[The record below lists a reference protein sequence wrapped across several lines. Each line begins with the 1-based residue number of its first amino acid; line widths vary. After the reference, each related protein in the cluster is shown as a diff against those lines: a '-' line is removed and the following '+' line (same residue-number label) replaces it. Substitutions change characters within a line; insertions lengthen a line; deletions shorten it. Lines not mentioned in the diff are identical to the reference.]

1 VAARTDRAA
10 AGIGVASEMEKSSAI
25 SDTTSGR
32 LPLLFYAD
40 GYKFPDVYHVTR
52 FLAPDPIIA
61 LEQNGEV
68 VIVANSLEEG
78 RARKESRAREV
89 FNIDDFGAKE
99 ISKTAESR
107 EELDAEVIRRFLES
121 RGARRVAVGTYFP
134 LGMAERLRAA
144 GVELVVDR
152 DLSERRRA
160 KRPDEIAALEATQ
173 RATEDAWAKGVD
185 ALRRA
190 TVRKDGTLELDGG
203 PFTAERLRAIVESRL
218 LELGCVSE
226 GAIIAPGKQAA
237 DPHMIGSGPLR
248 TGEAIVMDI
257 FPQNKTTRYWADM
270 TRTVSKGEPP
280 AEIAKMYEITKRAQD
295 AGINA
300 LRPGV
305 TGREIH
311 ELVEDIIFEAGYD
324 TLRPGQQRSKN
335 GGPPRGFIHG
345 TGHGVGLEIH
355 EMPTV
360 GRSGTTPLVS
370 GDVVT
375 VEPGIYLPELGGVRL
390 EDMLVITATGSRNLT
405 RAPRQLVV

>member
-1 VAARTDRAA
+1 M
-10 AGIGVASEMEKSSAI
+10 SETRGEA
-25 SDTTSGR
+25 

-40 GYKFPDVYHVTR
+40 GYKFPDVYHLTR

-61 LEQNGEV
+61 LEQDGDV
-68 VIVANSLEEG
+68 VIVASPLEEG

-89 FNIDDFGAKE
+89 FSFDTFGAKE
-99 ISKTAESR
+99 IAKTAETR
-107 EELDAEVIRRFLES
+107 EELDAEIIKRFLAS

-144 GVELVVDR
+144 GIEIVVDR
-152 DLSERRRA
+152 ALSDRRRA
-160 KRPDEIAALEATQ
+160 KRPDEIVALEATQ
-173 RATEDAWAKGVD
+173 RATEDAWTRGVD
-185 ALRRA
+185 ALRRSTA
-190 TVRKDGTLELDGG
+190 RRDGTLELDGE
-203 PFTAERLRAIVESRL
+203 PFTAERLRGIVESRL

-237 DPHMIGSGPLR
+237 DPHMIGTGPLR
-248 TGEAIVMDI
+248 AGEAIVMDI
-257 FPQNKTTRYWADM
+257 FPQHKATRYFADM
-270 TRTVSKGEPP
+270 TRTVSKGEPA

-295 AGINA
+295 VGIKA

-305 TGREIH
+305 TGREVH
-311 ELVEDIIFEAGYD
+311 ELVEDIIWEAGYD
-324 TLRPGQQRSKN
+324 TLRPGQQRSKD
-335 GGPPRGFIHG
+335 GGAPRGFIHG

-360 GRSGTTPLVS
+360 GRAGTMPLVP

-375 VEPGIYLPELGGVRL
+375 VEPGIYLPEIGGVRL
-390 EDMLVITATGSRNLT
+390 EDMLVITETGSRNLT

>member
-1 VAARTDRAA
+1 
-10 AGIGVASEMEKSSAI
+10 MAI
-25 SDTTSGR
+25 
-32 LPLLFYAD
+32 LFYAD

-61 LEQNGEV
+61 LEQDGEV

-89 FNIDDFGAKE
+89 FNIDQFGAKE
-99 ISKTAESR
+99 LAGKGITR
-107 EELDAEVIRRFLES
+107 EELDAEVIKRLLES
-121 RGARRVAVGTYFP
+121 RGLRRVAVAPYFP
-134 LGMAERLRAA
+134 LGMAERLRGL
-144 GVELVVDR
+144 GVEVVIDR
-152 DLSERRRA
+152 GISERRRT

-173 RATEDAWAKGVD
+173 RATEDAWARGVD
-185 ALRRA
+185 ALKRS
-190 TVRKDGTLELDGG
+190 TVRKDGTLELDGK
-203 PFTAERLRAIVESRL
+203 PFTAEGLRAVVEARL

-226 GAIIAPGKQAA
+226 GAIIAPGTQAA

-248 TGEAIVMDI
+248 AGEAIVMDI
-257 FPQNKTTRYWADM
+257 FPQSKTTRYWADM

-280 AEIAKMYEITKRAQD
+280 AEIAKLYEITRRAQD
-295 AGINA
+295 AGIKA
-300 LRPGV
+300 LRPGI
-305 TGREIH
+305 TGREVH
-311 ELVEDIIFEAGYD
+311 ELVEDVIFEAGYD

-335 GGPPRGFIHG
+335 GGAPRGFIHG

-355 EMPTV
+355 ELPNL
-360 GRSGTTPLVS
+360 GRAGTSPLAP

-390 EDMLVITATGSRNLT
+390 EDMLVITETGSRNLT